1 MNPLSRRLSGP
12 KPSAGATTLVETLP
26 VVVSAHPHAPLH
38 NPATIRARC
47 AGVLNAVEQGV
58 SPSFKLKRDALPPLA
73 DRVAALTRQRFPD
86 LVVPLHSR
94 WRQLETGGAS
104 RKDELNRRL
113 EGRLPAEVARVQVD
127 MIVISCLLSGG
138 AGANWIYSESAA
150 LSAAALPAAAPEDL
164 LALLDQAAAR
174 RPTPALE
181 EPAVEKPALASPGA
195 PAATFR
201 QAEGLAVA
209 SFRAFMAGAF
219 SSQAGDPQR
228 ADASALRHVD
238 AAALRAIFQSS
249 PSNPVVGLDAR
260 AAMLARLGHA
270 LQEEAAR
277 DTARGWPA
285 QARPGLLFDRITGYG
300 TRHEVSAT
308 EVLGHVLRVFLSVW
322 PSGSKV
328 QGLPAG
334 DVWPHLWAGSA
345 VAGPQQDRTTE
356 GWVPFHQLAQWI
368 TCSLLEPLT
377 WAGIRVTGVEAL
389 TALPDARNAGLLIDA
404 GVIVPRDPR
413 LLARTWK
420 PQDELVIEWRA
431 MAVVLLDEL
440 AVLVRQRL
448 GLSAEQ
454 LPMPCFME
462 GGSAAAGVE
471 WARSLRPDGT
481 PPVSVEGDGILV

>member
-1 MNPLSRRLSGP
+1 MDPPPCRLSGL
-12 KPSAGATTLVETLP
+12 KPSVGVTTLIEALP

-38 NPATIRARC
+38 DPATIRARC

-104 RKDELNRRL
+104 RQDELNQRL
-113 EGRLPAEVARVQVD
+113 QGRLPAEVARVQVD

-174 RPTPALE
+174 RPPPAVE
-181 EPAVEKPALASPGA
+181 EPALAAPVAPAA

-277 DTARGWPA
+277 DTARGLPA

-300 TRHEVSAT
+300 TRHEVSAS

-345 VAGPQQDRTTE
+345 VAGQQQDRTTE

-377 WAGIRVTGVEAL
+377 WAGIRVTGVGAL

-462 GGSAAAGVE
+462 GGSAEAGVQ
-471 WARSLRPDGT
+471 WAKSLRPDGT
-481 PPVSVEGDGILV
+481 PPVNVDGDGILV

>member
-1 MNPLSRRLSGP
+1 MI
-12 KPSAGATTLVETLP
+12 ETLP

-38 NPATIRARC
+38 DPATIRARC
-47 AGVLNAVEQGV
+47 AGVLGAVEQGV
-58 SPSFKLKRDALPPLA
+58 SPSFKLKRDALAPLA

-94 WRQLETGGAS
+94 WRHLETGGPS
-104 RKDELNRRL
+104 RQDELNQRL
-113 EGRLPAEVARVQVD
+113 AGRLPAEVARVQVD
-127 MIVISCLLSGG
+127 LIVISCLLSGG
-138 AGANWIYSESAA
+138 AGANWIYSESEA

-174 RPTPALE
+174 RPTPAVE
-181 EPAVEKPALASPGA
+181 EPSLASPVA

-228 ADASALRHVD
+228 ADATALRHVD

-270 LQEEAAR
+270 LQDEAAR
-277 DTARGWPA
+277 DAARGLPA

-300 TRHEVSAT
+300 TLQEVSAT

-334 DVWPHLWAGSA
+334 DVWPHLWAGST
-345 VAGPQQDRTTE
+345 VAGQQRDRTTE

-377 WAGIRVTGVEAL
+377 WAGIRVTGVDAL

-448 GLSAEQ
+448 GLTAEQ

-462 GGSAAAGVE
+462 GGSDAAGVE

-481 PPVSVEGDGILV
+481 PPLRLESDGILV

>member
-1 MNPLSRRLSGP
+1 MS
-12 KPSAGATTLVETLP
+12 ETLP
-26 VVVSAHPHAPLH
+26 VVASAHPHAPLH
-38 NPATIRARC
+38 DPATIRARC
-47 AGVLNAVEQGV
+47 AGVLGAVEQGV
-58 SPSFKLKRDALPPLA
+58 SPSFKLNRDALPPLA

-94 WRQLETGGAS
+94 WRQLETGGPS
-104 RKDELNRRL
+104 RRDELNQRL
-113 EGRLPAEVARVQVD
+113 AGRLPAEVARVQVD

-174 RPTPALE
+174 RPTPAVE
-181 EPAVEKPALASPGA
+181 EPAPASPVA
-195 PAATFR
+195 PATTFR

-228 ADASALRHVD
+228 ADATALRHVD

-270 LQEEAAR
+270 LQDEAAR
-277 DTARGWPA
+277 DAARGLPA

-300 TRHEVSAT
+300 TRQAVSAT

-322 PSGSKV
+322 PAGSKV

-345 VAGPQQDRTTE
+345 VAGQLQDRTTE

-377 WAGIRVTGVEAL
+377 WAGIRVTAVEAL

-448 GLSAEQ
+448 GLTAEQ

-462 GGSAAAGVE
+462 GGSAAAGAE

-481 PPVSVEGDGILV
+481 PPVRVEGDGILV